1 MFYYLFYFASEYK
14 INSIQN
20 LIYPSLRFKNSP
32 IPSYYVSTINNFSK
46 NLFIFNC
53 KTLIM
58 RKKNHNFRKINNKYY
73 YKELRKLNSKDIF
86 IFPIQDF
93 NYQNYLDFPVLFKK
107 KEKVFKYLIKRGYD
121 LKKIHYFNCS
131 KEFKSKFKCINSER
145 IENEIICLPN
155 HEKINKLYI
164 NSLVKEIK
172 TFYKN
177 N

>member
-1 MFYYLFYFASEYK
+1 
-14 INSIQN
+14 
-20 LIYPSLRFKNSP
+20 
-32 IPSYYVSTINNFSK
+32 
-46 NLFIFNC
+46 
-53 KTLIM
+53 M
-58 RKKNHNFRKINNKYY
+58 RKKIHNFKKINNKYY

>member
-53 KTLIM
+53 RLNYE
-58 RKKNHNFRKINNKYY
+58 KKNHDIRKINNKYY
-73 YKELRKLNSKDIF
+73 YNKFKKLSSKNLF
-86 IFPIQDF
+86 IFPVKDF
-93 NYQNYLDFPVLFKK
+93 NFQNYLEFPVLFKK
-107 KEKVFKYLIKRGYD
+107 KEKIHKYLMGKGFD

-155 HEKINKLYI
+155 NEKINKLYI